1 MSQAAMLQY
10 YDVTKPVV
18 IQCDASGKGLGAVL
32 LQDSKP
38 VCYASRVLTDAETR
52 YASIV
57 AERLAVVFACHKF
70 HQYIYG
76 RSTVSLQLLK
86 QTTSPCWQMHKT
98 FVTSSTETQKMILNV
113 RGYDVEVRYIP
124 GNKQI
129 VADTLSRAA
138 LPSAEEEGYEAFQEI
153 NLVLSVSEE
162 RYEESINKETTL
174 DGELQAV
181 RTMVT
186 NGWPGTKQQ
195 VPTEAR
201 PYWSFRDKVATVDG
215 LLFKE
220 TRLIVPK
227 SMRAEMFRQIHKRH
241 LGKSSADR
249 EAGICYF
256 GLECRSVDI
265 EQIVTNYGACE
276 HYANKQP

>member
-1 MSQAAMLQY
+1 M
-10 YDVTKPVV
+10 
-18 IQCDASGKGLGAVL
+18 
-32 LQDSKP
+32 
-38 VCYASRVLTDAETR
+38 AE
-52 YASIV
+52 V
-57 AERLAVVFACHKF
+57 E
-70 HQYIYG
+70 
-76 RSTVSLQLLK
+76 LLK
-86 QTTSPCWQMHKT
+86 QTTSSCWQMHKT

-113 RGYDVEVRYIP
+113 RGCDVEVRYIP

-162 RYEESINKETTL
+162 RYEESVNKETTL

-265 EQIVTNYGACE
+265 EQIVTNYGVCE

>member
-1 MSQAAMLQY
+1 
-10 YDVTKPVV
+10 
-18 IQCDASGKGLGAVL
+18 
-32 LQDSKP
+32 
-38 VCYASRVLTDAETR
+38 
-52 YASIV
+52 
-57 AERLAVVFACHKF
+57 
-70 HQYIYG
+70 
-76 RSTVSLQLLK
+76 
-86 QTTSPCWQMHKT
+86 
-98 FVTSSTETQKMILNV
+98 MILNL

-124 GNKQI
+124 WNKQI

-138 LPSAEEEGYEAFQEI
+138 VPSAEKEGQEAFQEI

-241 LGKSSADR
+241 LGKSSEDR
-249 EAGICYF
+249 EAPEQEINPELS
-256 GLECRSVDI
+256 LENRANLTVAKEESNQAAPPAVLPDPPSQ
-265 EQIVTNYGACE
+265 EQHSQLPKESSGTPYVTRRDRQVVKPNRLDLQALGQFKDCE
-276 HYANKQP
+276 RHFFIKER